1 MLESLIHY
9 SGEASL
15 KPLKKTRI
23 IAIIACF
30 SALCVATNY
39 AMLPLLN
46 VKLMDTIIFV
56 AGFSF
61 GVVPGVA
68 TALTAWLIYGTL
80 NPLGLSLPILVTVMF
95 SETIY
100 GLTGWLLGR
109 NKHLTHASSS
119 AEFFII
125 FGATGLLL
133 TLVYDLITNAVFGW
147 LFFGSVWTG
156 LLTMNFPMPM
166 GLIHEL
172 SNLTLF
178 ALVVPLII
186 QAIRR
191 NLLR

>member
-1 MLESLIHY
+1 MENPVRIAEEVSLR
-9 SGEASL
+9 
-15 KPLKKTRI
+15 PLRKTRI
-23 IAIIACF
+23 IALISCL

-46 VKLMDTIIFV
+46 VKLMDAIIFI

-61 GVVPGVA
+61 GIIPGVT

-100 GLTGWLLGR
+100 GLMGWLLGR
-109 NKHLTHASSS
+109 NKRLTRILYS
-119 AEFFII
+119 AEFCII

-133 TLVYDLITNAVFGW
+133 TLAYDLITNAVFGW
-147 LFFGSVWTG
+147 LFFGSVLTG

-172 SNLTLF
+172 SNFTLF
-178 ALVVPLII
+178 AFVVPLII
-186 QAIRR
+186 QAVRR
-191 NLLR
+191 YLLR